1 MGCGKITWS
10 FWPFQMYKNNTSWYR
25 DNLCLRWWDIMV
37 PNWKDKTI
45 NFDLA
50 IAMKYGNKH
59 LKMAKIQVFNVSCTF
74 STNFRC
80 IS

>member
-1 MGCGKITWS
+1 
-10 FWPFQMYKNNTSWYR
+10 
-25 DNLCLRWWDIMV
+25 MV

-59 LKMAKIQVFNVSCTF
+59 LKMAKIQVFNVLFQQISDAF
-74 STNFRC
+74 LYPYLAPKQHMYNYIIWTNY
-80 IS
+80 

>member
-1 MGCGKITWS
+1 M
-10 FWPFQMYKNNTSWYR
+10 PQMVVHGGTK
-25 DNLCLRWWDIMV
+25 L
-37 PNWKDKTI
+37 
-45 NFDLA
+45 DLA

-80 IS
+80 ISQPLFGSKATYV

>member
-1 MGCGKITWS
+1 
-10 FWPFQMYKNNTSWYR
+10 
-25 DNLCLRWWDIMV
+25 MV

-45 NFDLA
+45 NFDLE

-74 STNFRC
+74 STDFGC

>member
-1 MGCGKITWS
+1 
-10 FWPFQMYKNNTSWYR
+10 
-25 DNLCLRWWDIMV
+25 MV

-74 STNFRC
+74 QQ
-80 IS
+80 ISDAFFYPYLAPKQHMYNNIIWRNY